1 VNRKI
6 TALGIAL
13 IACYLVLF
21 VQLNRVQVLQSEAL
35 RDHPEN
41 FRNIERDF
49 DRPRGLILSADG
61 VVLARTIATPDGPYE
76 RLRQYPEL
84 ELFAHTVGYLS
95 LEFGAEGVE
104 RSYNDL
110 LSGQTAEQQYAELS
124 DLFIERDRTADL
136 TLTLRRD
143 LQAAARS
150 ALGARNGS
158 VVLLDPRT
166 GGLLAAWSYPS
177 YDPNPLASHDLVG
190 AHDYRDRMLADPANP
205 MLARAYAERYFPGSS
220 FKLVTGGVGV
230 DSGLVTATSPVYP
243 VSSGYVPPASETPIG
258 NFGGASCGGDLI
270 DILRV
275 SCNTAFAEM
284 GAETLGPELMVAG
297 AADFGFNAQPPVD
310 LPGAAAS
317 TFPTD
322 YGALLDGP
330 GGPDSVYEDSAKLAQ
345 ASIGQNDVQAS
356 PLSMALVAAALA
368 GDGTV
373 PVPRV
378 LAEARDAEGKVL
390 EQPGRETW
398 RRATSPEAAAT
409 MRQAMEAVV
418 ADGTARNLQLDQPG
432 WTVGA
437 KTGTAEI
444 SSEQAEAN
452 AWVVGY
458 AGPTGQAPVVAFAV
472 LIEADAANAEQT
484 GGSAAVPVAKQ
495 VLEVLRGVT
504 GGQ

>member
-1 VNRKI
+1 MNRKI
-6 TALGIAL
+6 STLGIAL
-13 IACYLVLF
+13 VVCYLVLF
-21 VQLNRVQVLQSEAL
+21 VQLNRVQVLQSEDL
-35 RDHPEN
+35 RNHPEN

-49 DRPRGLILSADG
+49 DRPRGLVLSSDG
-61 VVLARTIATPDGPYE
+61 VVLARTIATPDAPYE
-76 RLRQYPEL
+76 RLRQYPEAD
-84 ELFAHTVGYLS
+84 LFAHVVGYLS

-104 RSYNDL
+104 RAYNEL
-110 LSGQTAEQQYAELS
+110 LAGQTPEQQYAELS
-124 DLFIERDRTADL
+124 DLFIERDRTADV

-150 ALGARNGS
+150 ALGNRNGS
-158 VVLLDPRT
+158 VALIDPRT
-166 GGLLAAWSYPS
+166 GGVLALWSWPS
-177 YDPNPLASHDLVG
+177 YDPNPLASHDL
-190 AHDYRDRMLADPANP
+190 AAALATRTALLADPANP
-205 MLARAYAERYFPGSS
+205 MVARAYAERYFPGSS

-230 DSGLVTATSPVYP
+230 DEGLVTATEPSYP
-243 VSSGYVPPASETPIG
+243 VTGAYVPPASQTPIG
-258 NFGGASCGGDLI
+258 NFGGSSCGGTLV

-275 SCNTAFAEM
+275 SCNTAFAAM
-284 GAETLGPELMVAG
+284 GAETIGPELMVAG
-297 AADFGFNAQPPVD
+297 AADFGFNARPPLD

-322 YGALLDGP
+322 YGALLAGP

-368 GDGTV
+368 GDGSL

-378 LAEARDAEGKVL
+378 LAEARDAEGRAL
-390 EQPGRETW
+390 EQPELETW
-398 RRATSPEAAAT
+398 REAVSAEAAAT
-409 MRQAMEAVV
+409 MRPAMEAVV
-418 ADGTARNLQLDQPG
+418 ADGTAQGLQIDG

-444 SSEQAEAN
+444 ASDIAEAN

-458 AGPTGQAPVVAFAV
+458 AGPEGQPPVVAFAV
-472 LIEADAANAEQT
+472 LIEADSANAEQT
-484 GGSAAVPVAKQ
+484 GGSAAVPVARE

-504 GGQ
+504 GGA